1 MASRWR
7 RWARISFALDL
18 LLGVKVVVAAQDP
31 VGPSIADQ
39 GCGSPPNL
47 LSGAADAT
55 PPPTVD
61 ERNRAVSMNKTR
73 DDVPTGSGRGR
84 ARERSIQVRAGCS
97 GGRADR
103 RHNAGARPHDH
114 ESPLGGSKD
123 MPHRTIKADRDRP
136 DNEYWPGASR
146 SSRFRR

>member
-47 LSGAADAT
+47 LSGAADPT

-61 ERNRAVSMNKTR
+61 ERNRAGSMNKTR
-73 DDVPTGSGRGR
+73 DDVPADQTGGVDGKL
-84 ARERSIQVRAGCS
+84 
-97 GGRADR
+97 
-103 RHNAGARPHDH
+103 HPGARLL
-114 ESPLGGSKD
+114 LG
-123 MPHRTIKADRDRP
+123 RP
-136 DNEYWPGASR
+136 GR
-146 SSRFRR
+146 SSTEPLSASA